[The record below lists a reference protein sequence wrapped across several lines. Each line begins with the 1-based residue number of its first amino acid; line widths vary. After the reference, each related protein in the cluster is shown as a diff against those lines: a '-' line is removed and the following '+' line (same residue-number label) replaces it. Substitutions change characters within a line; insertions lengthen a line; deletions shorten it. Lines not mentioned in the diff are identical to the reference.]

1 MVVTDGYGCF
11 GGAFR
16 SVAEVL
22 KGRWEFTVVDDFAP
36 WVYTFLLI
44 ITMNIYDSSLVEN
57 VWAVEHNI
65 CM

>member
-1 MVVTDGYGCF
+1 MVVTGGYGCF
-11 GGAFR
+11 GSAFR

-22 KGRWEFTVVDDFAP
+22 KRQWEFTVVDDFAP

-57 VWAVEHNI
+57 VLAVEHNI